1 MKITIAEYLLKRL
14 KEVNVEHMF
23 GVPGDYN
30 LGFLDYVEDSKDIEW
45 VGSCNEL
52 NAGYAADG

>member
-52 NAGYAADG
+52 